1 MKIKFLHIDNHK
13 LLKEFS
19 IDFEKDISILIGIN
33 GSGKSTILESIAQ
46 IFSDAILDE
55 KSKFGFKIQY
65 ELRLENIL
73 EQTATTSEFVT
84 NFIVVEISAEKK
96 NSEILYRVLVADKVL
111 EKKDDIEREFGSFN
125 KIFPSNIVIYYSGL
139 SDIMKNICLPHDQI
153 LSKQYRDEGDRKSV
167 V

>member
-1 MKIKFLHIDNHK
+1 MKINYLYIDNHK

-46 IFSDAILDE
+46 IFSNAILNE
-55 KSKFGFKIQY
+55 KSKFGFKLQY

-84 NFIVVEISAEKK
+84 NYIVVEISANET
-96 NSEILYRVLVADKVL
+96 NSDILYKVFVADKIL

-125 KIFPSNIVIYYSGL
+125 KIFPSNIIIYYSGL
-139 SDIMKNICLPHDQI
+139 SDIMKT
-153 LSKQYRDEGDRKSV
+153 
-167 V
+167 

>member
-1 MKIKFLHIDNHK
+1 MKINYLYIDNHK

-46 IFSDAILDE
+46 IFSNAILNE
-55 KSKFGFKIQY
+55 KSKFGFKLQY

-84 NFIVVEISAEKK
+84 NYIVVEISANET
-96 NSEILYRVLVADKVL
+96 NSDILYKVFVADKIL
-111 EKKDDIEREFGSFN
+111 EIGRAH
-125 KIFPSNIVIYYSGL
+125 V
-139 SDIMKNICLPHDQI
+139 
-153 LSKQYRDEGDRKSV
+153 
-167 V
+167 